1 MARKTKE
8 AALLTRE
15 AILDAS
21 ERLFDACGRGAASL
35 EDIAEAAG
43 VTRGAVYW
51 HFKDK
56 SDLLLALFVRVRE
69 SFRDQLL
76 ALARRGSR
84 RGSIKAFCR
93 LLLSG
98 GARRAEAKAICR
110 PGGKLLPYDE
120 IFLAEPLTAHLAIDL
135 FQEMHETLVAI
146 LNKPGDAGE
155 NGAKASAGETEIDA
169 YFLQALL
176 VGHARLCA
184 FHAAPRKMGDAAARI
199 VGRGIE
205 AVSARHGAR
214 ARAANRVGATPI
226 A

>member
-1 MARKTKE
+1 MVRKTKE
-8 AALLTRE
+8 AARMTRE

-21 ERLFDACGRGAASL
+21 ERLFDACGYGAASL

-56 SDLLLALFVRVRE
+56 RDLLLALFVRARE
-69 SFRDQLL
+69 SFRDQLR

-84 RGSIKAFCR
+84 RASIRAFCR

-98 GARRAEAKAICR
+98 GARRAGANAICR
-110 PGGKLLPYDE
+110 PGGKLSPHDE
-120 IFLAEPLTAHLAIDL
+120 IFLAEPLTANLAIEL
-135 FQEMHETLVAI
+135 FQEMHETLVSI
-146 LNKPGDAGE
+146 LNKPDDAGE
-155 NGAKASAGETEIDA
+155 DGAKASAGDTEVDA

-184 FHAAPRKMGDAAARI
+184 FHAAPREMRDATARI

-205 AVSARHGAR
+205 AVSVLRGTR
-214 ARAANRVGATPI
+214 ARAVNQAARLR
-226 A
+226 